1 MMCNYYKLGTNCVP
15 ATNAITSNQKYFP
28 KIENQYTPYRV
39 DAKKDVS
46 KDMSKDVKK
55 IESDYETLV
64 DEIVKVLLSKK
75 VDKVKNFDDSKV
87 CKTC

>member
-15 ATNAITSNQKYFP
+15 VTNAITSNEKYFP

-39 DAKKDVS
+39 VAKKATS
-46 KDMSKDVKK
+46 KDIKEGGG
-55 IESDYETLV
+55 ESEYETLV
-64 DEIVKVLLSKK
+64 NEIVKVLLSKK
-75 VDKVKNFDDSKV
+75 VDNVKNFDDSKA

>member
-15 ATNAITSNQKYFP
+15 VTNAITSNQKYFP
-28 KIENQYTPYRV
+28 KTENQYTPHRV
-39 DAKKDVS
+39 VVK

-75 VDKVKNFDDSKV
+75 VDNVKNFDDSKA